1 MYKGDFSI
9 SNILAYGLVLVLI
22 ANIFW
27 LFNKS
32 PLSENTEI
40 RKATTEI
47 SVSCSETKRSGPDG
61 TGSALYYTYSFK
73 GDITDDSVQA
83 LIKTMDEISS
93 RKRKLESVGGVTIYG
108 GADNSDISISYMI
121 DDCYIDLV
129 MTNEKDVMFDMGTEG
144 AAYTLN
150 EGDFEKL
157 IEIIKLYDEN

>member
-1 MYKGDFSI
+1 MDKRDFSI
-9 SNILAYGLVLVLI
+9 SNILAYGLVLILI

-27 LFNKS
+27 LFNKN
-32 PLSENTEI
+32 PLSDNTEI
-40 RKATTEI
+40 RNTTTPI
-47 SVSCSETKRSGPDG
+47 HVSCSETKRSGPDG
-61 TGSALYYTYSFK
+61 MGIDLYYTYSFK

-93 RKRKLESVGGVTIYG
+93 RKRKLDSVGGVAIYG

-121 DDCYIDLV
+121 DDRYIDLV

-157 IEIIKLYDEN
+157 VEIIKQYNEN